1 MRPHAYGLWCCSMES
16 PSSHRRK
23 VLQQL
28 AVVSPV
34 AVSTYPNYLRGVDII
49 YNYPGVDIIYNYPH
63 RSHHCCSHVNTHSS
77 APAPGDPQHGDNC
90 QQRHLAFIIIHSVS
104 GVTHTLDTST
114 TTT

>member
-77 APAPGDPQHGDNC
+77 APGDNC
-90 QQRHLAFIIIHSVS
+90 QQRHQAFIIIHSVRC
-104 GVTHTLDTST
+104 VV
-114 TTT
+114 

>member
-77 APAPGDPQHGDNC
+77 APGDTQHGDN
-90 QQRHLAFIIIHSVS
+90 IVS
-104 GVTHTLDTST
+104 LHYN
-114 TTT
+114 

>member
-1 MRPHAYGLWCCSMES
+1 MRPHAYGLWWCSMES

-77 APAPGDPQHGDNC
+77 APGPAPGDPQHGDNC
-90 QQRHLAFIIIHSVS
+90 QQRHQAFIIIHSVRC
-104 GVTHTLDTST
+104 VV
-114 TTT
+114 